1 MSCDT
6 AGAPREAEATGATA
20 STSAI
25 ALTNRSVFFI
35 YLPLQCG
42 CQADPFPDGLVP
54 SGRKAPRSPFHRG
67 PAILFHRRRA
77 VNTRRKSPW
86 RSLVSDTIRPTTDR
100 SSQAQAGSPTG
111 APPWSPPSGSCPPP
125 RPAGKAGPVWVVS
138 GMCPEHLSGMCPE
151 RSVRHVSGHHTW
163 SASESLCRCYAR
175 RSPSE
180 LTLAWASV
188 RECPYMILGEDDPDL
203 SIPKLSVEDS
213 SRLVRYMRVES
224 QEARSGVLC
233 RCLDRSHQRRADA
246 LPAGGRCDG

>member
-138 GMCPEHLSGMCPE
+138 GMCPEHLSGMCPDI
-151 RSVRHVSGHHTW
+151 T
-163 SASESLCRCYAR
+163 
-175 RSPSE
+175 
-180 LTLAWASV
+180 
-188 RECPYMILGEDDPDL
+188 
-203 SIPKLSVEDS
+203 
-213 SRLVRYMRVES
+213 
-224 QEARSGVLC
+224 
-233 RCLDRSHQRRADA
+233 RADGGGA
-246 LPAGGRCDG
+246 FAIRLQSGPKAGVPVSRHPSDVLLLVAGTGFEPVTSGL